1 MKETE
6 MINCW
11 PQNSTKNNINI
22 IRTAI
27 GTFIIAT
34 LHQNRTIV
42 MMGREWFMMTQY
54 LTLAI
59 YDVADDKR
67 RNKLVKVM
75 EYYGL
80 RVQES
85 AFEAMLTINQCSRMI
100 DRALDCL
107 DLEED
112 SFRVYVIRNEKDVKT
127 YGIGDIE
134 RDDCYVI

>member
-1 MKETE
+1 MTGK
-6 MINCW
+6 
-11 PQNSTKNNINI
+11 
-22 IRTAI
+22 
-27 GTFIIAT
+27 
-34 LHQNRTIV
+34 
-42 MMGREWFMMTQY
+42 EWFMMSQY
-54 LTLAI
+54 LILAI

-85 AFEAMLTINQCSRMI
+85 AFEAMLTINQCNRMI

-107 DLEED
+107 DLEVD

>member
-1 MKETE
+1 MVGK
-6 MINCW
+6 
-11 PQNSTKNNINI
+11 
-22 IRTAI
+22 
-27 GTFIIAT
+27 
-34 LHQNRTIV
+34 
-42 MMGREWFMMTQY
+42 EWFMMTQY
-54 LTLAI
+54 LTLSI

-75 EYYGL
+75 EYYGM

-85 AFEAMLTINQCSRMI
+85 AFEAVLTQTQCNRMI
-100 DRALDCL
+100 ERALACL
-107 DLEED
+107 DLEVD

>member
-1 MKETE
+1 
-6 MINCW
+6 
-11 PQNSTKNNINI
+11 
-22 IRTAI
+22 
-27 GTFIIAT
+27 
-34 LHQNRTIV
+34 
-42 MMGREWFMMTQY
+42 MMGKEWFMMTQY
-54 LTLAI
+54 LTLSI

-100 DRALDCL
+100 NRALDCL
-107 DLEED
+107 DLEVD